1 MGNFNDVCKGLTGAI
16 ASYNKAVGSL
26 EGRVMVSVR
35 RFADLGV
42 ENATK
47 VPEPIPIETTP
58 RTLALLCAEA
68 EDPTAEDD

>member
-1 MGNFNDVCKGLTGAI
+1 
-16 ASYNKAVGSL
+16 
-26 EGRVMVSVR
+26 VR

-58 RTLALLCAEA
+58 RTVALLCAEA
-68 EDPTAEDD
+68 EDPTAEEDLKEDSRR